1 MFFVLTVVPSGLYYL
16 VSLNRR
22 VLAADDAQV
31 PADPDL
37 VLTHGG
43 AQEGQDLGLDTGEL
57 PLGQTGLVDSLQELG
72 CCSRSTHRSPALLRF
87 LRLQAQTKNLSFMI
101 QFLISEPDF
110 ASNYERFI
118 YAKIVNSVIGRKFT
132 GNLFLS
138 FITQEYINFI
148 SFLTVIKKI
157 VNSAIGRKFT
167 GSFFNFLFFLRQ

>member
-1 MFFVLTVVPSGLYYL
+1 MFFVLTVVPSCLYYL

-57 PLGQTGLVDSLQELG
+57 PLEQTGLVDSLQELC

-87 LRLQAQTKNLSFMI
+87 LRLQAQTKNISFMI
-101 QFLISEPDF
+101 QFLISDPDV
-110 ASNYERFI
+110 ASNFVCFTQLQNRKYCYWLKI
-118 YAKIVNSVIGRKFT
+118 YWQFVF
-132 GNLFLS
+132 NLYYSRILLVF
-138 FITQEYINFI
+138 
-148 SFLTVIKKI
+148 
-157 VNSAIGRKFT
+157 
-167 GSFFNFLFFLRQ
+167 